1 MDRIKIIFSPNLTG
15 SNYQKENSSNSC
27 IKNINGQ
34 HQKGQ
39 SSLKCFNN
47 ILHKSLK
54 IQLSPHMQW
63 PALASVPP

>member
-15 SNYQKENSSNSC
+15 SNYQKENPSNSC

-34 HQKGQ
+34 HQKAQ
-39 SSLKCFNN
+39 SSLKCFKN

-54 IQLSPHMQW
+54 
-63 PALASVPP
+63 V